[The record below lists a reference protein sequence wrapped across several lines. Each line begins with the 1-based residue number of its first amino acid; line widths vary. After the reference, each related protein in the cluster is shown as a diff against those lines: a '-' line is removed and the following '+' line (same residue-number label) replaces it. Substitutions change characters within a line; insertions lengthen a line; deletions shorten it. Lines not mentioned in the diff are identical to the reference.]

1 MEPTTLIYLSLA
13 LISVAILA
21 GFASGLFGIGGGA
34 IMVPALHY
42 AFKAIG
48 VDGAVVMHC
57 AVATSAA
64 VIIVNSWRSV
74 RKHASHGAVDMDI
87 LFPKQIWRSYGLW
100 IGAGSFFAAS
110 LIAPRLSA
118 QALTVL
124 FAVIA
129 FFVALQFIF
138 GRPDFIL
145 RQSVPGGLA
154 RPLIGSTVGGL
165 SALMGIGGGSLSVPL
180 LSLCNVPIHRA
191 IGTASGFGL
200 AIALPATLGFVLS
213 GWNVDARPFF
223 SFGYVNLAGFV
234 IIAAVSSL
242 MVPLGV
248 KAAHALEAKRL
259 KQIFGIC
266 LMLVAMNMIR
276 ESLGA

>member
-1 MEPTTLIYLSLA
+1 MELITLIYLSLA
-13 LISVAILA
+13 LISVAILS

-48 VDGAVVMHC
+48 VNDAVVMHC

-74 RKHASHGAVDMDI
+74 RKHASRGAVDMDI
-87 LFPKQIWRSYGLW
+87 LFPKKIWQSYGLW
-100 IGAGSFFAAS
+100 VGAGSFFAAS

-118 QALTVL
+118 QALTIL

-129 FFVALQFIF
+129 FLVALQFIF
-138 GRPDFIL
+138 GRSGFAL
-145 RQSVPGGLA
+145 RQNVPGGWTP
-154 RPLIGSTVGGL
+154 PLLGSSVGGL
-165 SALMGIGGGSLSVPL
+165 SALMGIGGGSLCVPL

-200 AIALPATLGFVLS
+200 AIALPATLGFILS
-213 GWNVDARPFF
+213 GWSVDARPAF
-223 SFGYVNLAGFV
+223 SLGYVNLAGFV
-234 IIAAVSSL
+234 IIAGVSSL
-242 MVPLGV
+242 MVPIGV

>member
-1 MEPTTLIYLSLA
+1 MDPVTLFLLILA
-13 LISVAILA
+13 LLAVAMVS

-48 VDGAVVMHC
+48 VPDQAVMHT

-74 RKHASHGAVDMDI
+74 RKHASRSSVDMEI
-87 LFPKQIWRSYGLW
+87 LLPKQIWRSYGLW
-100 IGAGSFFAAS
+100 IGLGSFVAAS
-110 LIAPRLSA
+110 WIAPKLSGE
-118 QALTVL
+118 ALTAL

-145 RQSVPGGLA
+145 RESVPGGVA
-154 RPLIGSTVGGL
+154 PPIVGSTVGGL

-200 AIALPATLGFVLS
+200 AIAIPATAGFIFS
-213 GWNVDARPFF
+213 GWEVSGRPAF
-223 SFGYVNLAGFV
+223 SLGYVNLAGFA
-234 IIAAVSSL
+234 IIAGVSL
-242 MVPLGV
+242 FFVPLGV
-248 KAAHALEAKRL
+248 KSAHALDGKKL

-266 LMLVAMNMIR
+266 LMLVALNMLR
-276 ESLGA
+276 ESVF